1 MKRLLKKAEIEQWTN
16 ERYKNFIREIQD
28 DLDEDD
34 RLSDTARDLLCTKEG
49 LEQYIKEELGESNPI
64 NRLMN
69 DLA

>member
-1 MKRLLKKAEIEQWTN
+1 MKN